1 MEVPGCKSMFCFS
14 GATGCAGELQVTER
28 SCYECVDCSQLN
40 KASCKNTPYTGPT
53 HDTGVRL
60 SSSPPADPGV
70 NDQHTELQDL
80 LKNNVTVNTNIVVR
94 LQGGS
99 YVLGKAVKKPYKLEQ
114 ASGKSGEW
122 INRGTWVV
130 EMYQNEDDGARAMAA
145 ATQVQVDAHCFH
157 DTVCCF
163 CDYLHACLSTI
174 ERTLREDCAVRK

>member
-1 MEVPGCKSMFCFS
+1 M
-14 GATGCAGELQVTER
+14 
-28 SCYECVDCSQLN
+28 
-40 KASCKNTPYTGPT
+40 
-53 HDTGVRL
+53 
-60 SSSPPADPGV
+60 
-70 NDQHTELQDL
+70 NDQHNELQDL
-80 LKNNVTVNTNIVVR
+80 LKNTVTVNTNIVVR

-114 ASGKSGEW
+114 ASGKSGGW

-130 EMYQNEDDGARAMAA
+130 EMYQYEDDGAWAMAA

-163 CDYLHACLSTI
+163 CDYLHACLSAI